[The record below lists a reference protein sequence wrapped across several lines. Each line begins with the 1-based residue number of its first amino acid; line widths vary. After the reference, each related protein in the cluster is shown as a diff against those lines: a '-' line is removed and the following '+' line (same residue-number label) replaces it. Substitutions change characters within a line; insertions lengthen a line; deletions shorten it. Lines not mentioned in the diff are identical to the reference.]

1 MADVESNININIDTS
16 AALANIK
23 RLQREISVFHSSMA
37 KGGAAAAATAAQM
50 QQNLINTINASGKFS
65 AQMKNVS
72 TSAETFTNSLEKN
85 KLSMGEYFRYAGAS
99 TKRFGS
105 LFKNELDT
113 IDKVARE
120 RVKTLQTQYIKLGR
134 DASGAMKSI
143 AVRPLVLDMD
153 NLATKTAIAA
163 QKQQL
168 FNQLV
173 HQGST
178 NLLNF
183 GKNTQWAGRQ
193 LMVGFSIPL
202 GIAGAA
208 AAREFMKMEEQA
220 IRFKRVYGD
229 TFTPTSEADAMVG
242 QIKELASEFT
252 QYGVAVADTLKLAAD
267 AAAMGKQG
275 ADLIAQVG
283 EANRLAVLGGVTQ
296 AQSLETTISLTN
308 AFGISADQ
316 LAGKINFLNAVEN
329 QTVTSIEDLTEA
341 IPKAGPVIQQL
352 GGNVEDLAYFLTAM
366 REGGINA
373 TEGANALKSGLASI
387 INPSKEATDMLNTF
401 GINLQGI
408 VNLDKGNV
416 KQMIIDIG
424 TALNNLDPLNRAK
437 AIETLFGKFQFAR
450 MSTLFQNVVKEGSQ
464 ASRVLDLT
472 RQSAAEL
479 AVLSERELKRV
490 SDSPMFKF
498 QKAIEDFQ
506 AALAPVGEAFLKMVT
521 PIIEFGK
528 QLLDNFNGWGDGA
541 KNFTMILVGVVA
553 GIGPIL
559 LMVFG
564 LIANGVANL
573 MKGFLG
579 LSNFFR
585 RLGGQ
590 STTLGSQTEY
600 MTQAQLE
607 AAAASAS
614 LGQVHNQ
621 LAQIFTSEASSVEA
635 LTAAYNRAV
644 AAQNRFTGSPGGT
657 GKGGAKPKKMARGGV
672 VMVPG
677 SGNGDTVPAMLTP
690 GEAVIPAGMAKKYA
704 PLITGMIA
712 GSIPGYVT
720 GGWVGMDDLTA
731 DDYLDPQDKKGTR
744 KRIQKS
750 HLQGELDLNDPNAMA
765 AVRARFPGVDSMSP
779 ELRGKT
785 AFSGSLTADLP
796 GKMNQ
801 WLRDSSKQKMNPQV
815 FESMWNSVADK
826 LTSTAVSAGV
836 DMTNEAHKDA
846 LKKIEAEIGKEAS
859 KLASTN
865 GKGYVDDTT
874 LAAATKT
881 VLDKNIN
888 SKDKARSKVASG
900 LRSRETVIGDVR
912 GKIGSAELRAMEE
925 SGQLTRKGTQIVDP
939 ATGISYG
946 EVRQSGSS
954 AGRHKGFK
962 ANQIGGYT
970 KQEVMGGTLANP
982 QDVKAAKNA
991 GKKMAE
997 SQAKGYI
1004 DGLKEEAQTASPSRK
1019 TKKIA
1024 KDTVDGYIIGL
1035 EQGKKKV
1042 SQAGRSLVADEKKNT
1057 NPAFGAVAQQPR
1069 VISAG
1074 MQEHLRGQVAKMMP
1088 GGAMSASQIVAAN
1101 IPKLNGDFSILTTN
1115 IKNMSNQLKLARSP
1129 ITMLESAA
1137 SKTKGSLTRAAGAV
1151 KDFTVKTPTMLKDA
1165 ALKLGESMKKIGMSA
1180 KQAATSVAA
1189 SAQQMAV
1196 NATGAVGG
1204 WWNGGPETDAE
1215 GNKINPGAKGKMGAF
1230 MKSGKGAG
1238 IGMAASMGLMAA
1250 SSIEGPVGDVAG
1262 AVAGPVGMLSALGP
1276 ILGMLPG
1283 PALAVAAG
1291 LAALAAIVIGSKM
1304 AFDGAQREAEK
1315 FAHATRGGTQA
1326 LEAMAEASGSVTAG
1340 QEMDKRREM
1349 AMSGI
1354 KPNEEQN
1361 ATAKKYL
1368 EGDAGKATTSSVQ
1381 KVLSE
1386 KGPEAAAAT
1395 IANQMAT
1402 AVASGAMSS
1411 IDASA
1416 VVQQLGDQL
1425 GDETFALRAQ
1435 AQIDALIGPNGEDL
1449 STDPIGVRLKIL
1461 NDTNKDLQSI
1471 AGKVGGFGQDMNE
1484 IFTENM
1490 FNFSTPL
1497 ASLNSIANMVSPVAS
1512 ITNMIVGGFQQMAE
1526 LGTETG
1532 AFASNLVIAAQQ
1544 SQEMLDSLQ
1553 LEYEK
1558 RIDIAKAAGDT
1569 AEAERLTT
1577 EYQNGRN
1584 QILAQSAAM
1593 YKQSAT
1599 AYEGMESNAK
1609 TGVIGSLDQQIK
1621 DKYKDGPMAAIAQ
1634 QSIDTIGANT
1644 IDGSTAELTLKT
1656 VVAGGDVDP
1665 QTMTNM
1671 INILGE
1677 DQVQVAADIVT
1688 NFGGAD
1694 ADRIFQYANM
1704 MSDPEQASTFTV
1716 NMEAKTPE
1724 AAAKTLATLDK
1735 IAASGG
1741 NMDLV
1746 LSMSEKGFENL
1757 QNDIDSLDDFFG
1769 DGKKTALEVN
1779 TTFKTRGAN
1788 LMGKAAEY
1796 FNGLSAE
1803 EQKVYTTAYLT
1814 VKETIDTNTE
1824 EGKARIREWVAKK
1837 RGGRAASN
1845 LSSAQYSEFAN
1856 QMAEEAGANAA
1867 KTQQANTV
1875 PVEPSDT
1882 GDGGGGGGGGGN
1894 AGSSIDDLTKKLR
1907 QFQKASIGVGTTWE
1921 ESMGII
1927 QGQNNGVVQSF
1938 QGLEQQLRNVGAR
1951 QDLISVITGMD
1962 PEEYEKRK
1970 NDLFVFD
1977 NAGNIVGVTEQFNA
1991 LRNAMNSVALGEF
2004 QSKQKSTTQ
2013 AIGDQFTAVKKLV
2026 AAGVSLAD
2034 AYKIAGDAATA
2045 AAIAQTAD
2053 AATMRELAAAT
2064 REAEKAQK
2072 ELAAAQAVAA
2082 SNQQTVDRAALVAKL
2097 QQDKTLT
2104 EEQIKAI
2111 LSNDS
2116 LATLYLNPTIDP
2128 ATLQT
2133 ALDNAANQTELK
2145 FTEGMLT
2152 IEGMQGLFQEG
2163 MSKVTEAFSAQQ
2175 KAIELDI
2182 KFKKD
2187 PFQDIVDGAK
2197 NMIEDLQNAP
2207 GGMDD
2212 LNADLERIASKEQ
2225 EINKRYQEK
2234 SEALDKVSRIND
2246 KIIAQQKSQLG
2257 LADALSRGDIA
2268 AAAAAAQDMRGK
2280 QTSDALSEQRQI
2292 LEANKQFELD
2302 SLTGESGLT
2311 REQIEQQVRDLKEQI
2326 LEIEENT
2333 LEPAQR
2339 RIELLD
2345 REQKALIDSMTVLGQ
2360 TKDYWD
2366 SIQASVD
2373 LAKVNTEEY
2382 VTAINNAVLAQQGL
2396 LAGYGENSAPVVGV
2410 APTPT
2415 TGGLGSMIATS
2426 LGVSLQGSQPYMSG
2440 SNPGISKHLEEILAA
2455 MIAIKNSPMFSIQSA
2470 GPRFGITDGA
2480 NIAMGEVQKAAKEL
2494 QKIGDSMYNN
2504 TYSINIDVKSDA
2516 NPDDIATAVMRKI
2529 KDVDNQRIRSNKF

>member
-373 TEGANALKSGLASI
+373 SEGANALKSGLASI
-387 INPSKEATDMLNTF
+387 INPSREASDMLNGF
-401 GINLQGI
+401 GINLKGI
-408 VNLDKGNV
+408 VDLDKGNV

-424 TALNNLDPLNRAK
+424 TALNNLDPLNRAQ

-498 QKAIEDFQ
+498 QKAMEDFQ

-573 MKGFLG
+573 MKTFLG

-621 LAQIFTSEASSVEA
+621 LAQIFTSEAASVDA
-635 LTAAYNRAV
+635 LTSAYNRAV

-677 SGNGDTVPAMLTP
+677 SGKGDTVPAMLTP
-690 GEAVIPAGMAKKYA
+690 GEAVIPAAMAEKYS
-704 PLITGMIA
+704 PLINGMIA
-712 GSIPGYVT
+712 GNIPGYVT
-720 GGWVGMDDLTA
+720 GGWVGMEDLTA
-731 DDYLDPQDKKGTR
+731 EDYLDPQDKKGTR

-765 AVRARFPGVDSMSP
+765 AVRARFPGVDSVP
-779 ELRGKT
+779 QELLGKT

-836 DMTNEAHKDA
+836 DMTNEAHKNA

-888 SKDKARSKVASG
+888 SKDSARSKVASG

-912 GKIGSAELRAMEE
+912 GKIGSAELRSMEE
-925 SGQLTRKGTQIVDP
+925 SGQLVRKGTQIVDP

-982 QDVKAAKNA
+982 QDVKAAKDA
-991 GKKMAE
+991 GKKTAE

-1019 TKKIA
+1019 TKKVA
-1024 KDTVDGYIIGL
+1024 KDTVDGYVIGL
-1035 EQGKKKV
+1035 EEGKKKV
-1042 SQAGRSLVADEKKNT
+1042 SQAGRTLASEAKKNT
-1057 NPAFGAVAQQPR
+1057 NPAFGAVAQAPR
-1069 VISAG
+1069 VISPG
-1074 MQEHLRGQVAKMMP
+1074 MQEHLRGRVAKMMP
-1088 GGAMSASQIVAAN
+1088 GGAMSSSQIVAAN
-1101 IPKLNGDFSILTTN
+1101 IPKLNTDFTVLGTN
-1115 IKNMSNQLKLARSP
+1115 IKKMSGQISLARTP
-1129 ITMLESAA
+1129 ITMLERAA
-1137 SKTKGSLTRAAGAV
+1137 ATTKTSLTNAAMSV
-1151 KDFTVKTPTMLKDA
+1151 KDFTLKTPAMLRDA
-1165 ALKLGESMKKIGMSA
+1165 STKLIDSMKKIGVAA
-1180 KQAATSVAA
+1180 KQAAINVGTSAK
-1189 SAQQMAV
+1189 QMAMS
-1196 NATGAVGG
+1196 AGGGIAGGA
-1204 WWNGGPETDAE
+1204 
-1215 GNKINPGAKGKMGAF
+1215 GKFGTF

-1250 SSIEGPVGDVAG
+1250 STIEGPVGDVAG

-1326 LEAMAEASGSVTAG
+1326 LEAMAEASGNVTAG

-1361 ATAKKYL
+1361 AAAKKYL

-1435 AQIDALIGPNGEDL
+1435 AQIDALLGPNGEDL

-1644 IDGSTAELTLKT
+1644 VDGSTAELTLKT

-1671 INILGE
+1671 IGILGE
-1677 DQVQVAADIVT
+1677 DQIQVAADIVT

-1704 MSDPEQASTFTV
+1704 MSNPDQAANFTV

-1724 AAAKTLATLDK
+1724 EAAKALATLDK
-1735 IAASGG
+1735 IAATGG

-1746 LSMSEKGFENL
+1746 LSMTEEGFDQL
-1757 QNDIDSLDDFFG
+1757 QNDIDSLDEFFG
-1769 DGKKTALEVN
+1769 GGKKTALEVN
-1779 TTFKTRGAN
+1779 TKFKTQGAN

-1824 EGKARIREWVAKK
+1824 EGKKRIREWAIKK
-1837 RGGRAASN
+1837 YGGRVMQQGTLDYNA
-1845 LSSAQYSEFAN
+1845 LGN
-1856 QMAEEAGANAA
+1856 QMAEESAANAV

-1875 PVEPSDT
+1875 PTDPIDDGS
-1882 GDGGGGGGGGGN
+1882 GDGGGGGGGSS
-1894 AGSSIDDLTKKLR
+1894 GSSIDDMTKRLR

-1921 ESMGII
+1921 ESMAII
-1927 QGQNNGVVQSF
+1927 QGENNGVVRSF

-1951 QDLISVITGMD
+1951 QDLIGVITGMD

-1991 LRNAMNSVALGEF
+1991 LRNAINSVALGEF

-2034 AYKIAGDAATA
+2034 AYKIVGDAATA

-2053 AATMRELAAAT
+2053 TATMRELAAAT

-2072 ELAAAQAVAA
+2072 NLAAAQAVAA

-2097 QQDKTLT
+2097 QQDKKLT
-2104 EEQIKAI
+2104 DEQIKAI

-2116 LATLYLNPTIDP
+2116 LATLYLNPTVDP
-2128 ATLQT
+2128 AAFQAALQ
-2133 ALDNAANQTELK
+2133 NATNQTQIK

-2152 IEGMQGLFQEG
+2152 IEGMQGIFQEG
-2163 MSKVTEAFSAQQ
+2163 MSKATEAFSAQQ

-2187 PFQDIVDGAK
+2187 PFQDIIDSAK
-2197 NMIEDLQNAP
+2197 NMIEDIQNAP

-2212 LNADLERIASKEQ
+2212 LNADLERIAAKEQ

-2234 SEALDKVSRIND
+2234 SEALDKVSRINE
-2246 KIIAQQKSQLG
+2246 KIISQQKSQLG

-2280 QTSDALSEQRQI
+2280 QTSDALAEQRQI
-2292 LEANKQFELD
+2292 LEANKKNEID
-2302 SLTGESGLT
+2302 SLTGQSGLT
-2311 REQIEQQVRDLKEQI
+2311 REQIEEQVRDLKEQI

-2360 TKDYWD
+2360 SKDYWD

-2382 VTAINNAVLAQQGL
+2382 AKAIENAVLAQQGL
-2396 LAGYGENSAPVVGV
+2396 LAGYGENAAPVVGV
-2410 APTPT
+2410 APAS
-2415 TGGLGSMIATS
+2415 GGLGSMIATS

-2440 SNPGISKHLEEILAA
+2440 SNPGISRHLEEILAA
-2455 MIAIKNSPMFSIQSA
+2455 MLSIKNSPMFSIQGAA

-2480 NIAMGEVQKAAKEL
+2480 SIAMTQVQKAAKEL
-2494 QKIGDSMYNN
+2494 QKAGDSMYNN
-2504 TYSINIDVKSDA
+2504 TYSINVNAGGNAS
-2516 NPDDIATAVMRKI
+2516 PSDIAAAVMKEI
-2529 KDVDNQRIRSNKF
+2529 KRVDDQRIRSNKF